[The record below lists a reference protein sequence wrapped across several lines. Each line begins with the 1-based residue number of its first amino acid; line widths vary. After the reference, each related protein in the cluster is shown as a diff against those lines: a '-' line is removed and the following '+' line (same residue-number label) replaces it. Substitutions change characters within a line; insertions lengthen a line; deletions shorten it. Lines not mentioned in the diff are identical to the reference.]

1 MPSAKLLLGRPPHW
15 LLRIPRPSGTSRIRR
30 PVKVDKI
37 DCFSLSTTTGKL
49 SLIRSPGSLVSESHR
64 NAANYAQ
71 HLHAYMSQK
80 KQVSRLH
87 RRQRPRPYAVC
98 DARRLLPEYI
108 GRQHISPN
116 ARHRAGITAR
126 VRLLMSFGPASPPAR
141 ERNVKRGARLD
152 AQDFPVACVVT
163 WERSFFRFR
172 HIPNCVPLMQSTPC
186 RRSQ

>member
-1 MPSAKLLLGRPPHW
+1 MPSAKLLLGTPPHW
-15 LLRIPRPSGTSRIRR
+15 LLRIPRPSGTSRIRQ

-37 DCFSLSTTTGKL
+37 DCFSLCATTGKL

-98 DARRLLPEYI
+98 DARRVLPEYI
-108 GRQHISPN
+108 GRQHIRPN
-116 ARHRAGITAR
+116 ARHRAGITAPSHVFR
-126 VRLLMSFGPASPPAR
+126 PRQPGKR
-141 ERNVKRGARLD
+141 WEKKGGNKKTNDRVKRNTCIRA
-152 AQDFPVACVVT
+152 
-163 WERSFFRFR
+163 SK
-172 HIPNCVPLMQSTPC
+172 
-186 RRSQ
+186 